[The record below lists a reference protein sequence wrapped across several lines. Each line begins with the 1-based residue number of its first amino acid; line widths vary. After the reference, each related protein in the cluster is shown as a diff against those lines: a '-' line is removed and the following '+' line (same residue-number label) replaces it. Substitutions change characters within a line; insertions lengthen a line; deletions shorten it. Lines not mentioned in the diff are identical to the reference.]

1 MSFTFREADSSDAPS
16 CVEILENY
24 IDQTPWINI
33 TLDETQELVSSWGN
47 LFESEEAWVA
57 LDNDRIVG
65 FCERTA
71 SSGNNIGALYVVPEL
86 RSVGIGKR
94 LLDMAKADCDQI
106 IVWAYEKNVQGRRF
120 YRREGL
126 VENYRE
132 FDEDCNLMDIMH
144 IWKNPYS

>member
-57 LDNDRIVG
+57 LDLSLI
-65 FCERTA
+65 
-71 SSGNNIGALYVVPEL
+71 
-86 RSVGIGKR
+86 
-94 LLDMAKADCDQI
+94 
-106 IVWAYEKNVQGRRF
+106 
-120 YRREGL
+120 
-126 VENYRE
+126 
-132 FDEDCNLMDIMH
+132 H
-144 IWKNPYS
+144 I